1 MRGGL
6 DAGVTSVALL
16 ADQLFASVPGG
27 VGAYVRELLP
37 ALREADP
44 TIELTAFHARHD
56 RPEALAEL
64 DGIPQ
69 VELSRG
75 IRSLYPSWN
84 LAGRPALPPSLSSA
98 GVIHA
103 PSAVAVPPVR
113 PGQRLVVTVH
123 DLAFRLYPSLF
134 PPTWRAVYR
143 AGLRRAARHAD
154 AIVAISRHTARDLAR
169 HARVDPGRI
178 HVIPLAGSLPRFDAE
193 VEPVLERLKVPR
205 PYLLFVG
212 TLEPRKNLVRLVRAY
227 RRVAVRLPHSLV
239 LAGPAGWRTQRLH
252 RELSLQGPGRIVPT
266 GRVSAPD
273 LDALYRGAAAFCYPS
288 LYEGFG
294 LPVLEAMA
302 RGVPTV
308 VADSSSLPE
317 VAGDAALRANP
328 RSVRALAEAIE
339 RILTDRD
346 QADRLAEA
354 GRERASMFSWDQ
366 TARMTLRAY
375 EGGP

>member
-16 ADQLFASVPGG
+16 IDQLFAAVPGG
-27 VGAYVRELLP
+27 VGTYVRELLP
-37 ALREADP
+37 ALLEADP
-44 TIELTAFHARHD
+44 TLELTAFHARHD
-56 RPEALAEL
+56 RPDVLPEL
-64 DGIPQ
+64 DGIRR
-69 VELSRG
+69 VELSRR

-84 LAGRPALPPSLSSA
+84 LAGRPPLPASLSSA
-98 GVIHA
+98 GVVHA
-103 PSAVAVPPVR
+103 PSPVAIPPAR

-134 PPTWRAVYR
+134 PPSWRAVYR

-169 HARVDPGRI
+169 HAGVEPARI
-178 HVIPLAGSLPRFDAE
+178 HVIPLAASLPGSSAD

-227 RRVAVRLPHSLV
+227 RRLAVRLPHTLV
-239 LAGPAGWRTQRLH
+239 MAGPAGWRTQRLH
-252 RELSLQGPGRIVPT
+252 RELSLHGPGRIMLT
-266 GRVSAPD
+266 GRVATSD

-328 RSVRALAEAIE
+328 RSVRALAEALE
-339 RILTDRD
+339 RILTDRAE
-346 QADRLAEA
+346 ADRLADA

>member
-1 MRGGL
+1 
-6 DAGVTSVALL
+6 VTSVAVLT
-16 ADQLFASVPGG
+16 DQLFASVPGG

-44 TIELTAFHARHD
+44 TLELTAFHARHD
-56 RPEALAEL
+56 RPDVLAEL
-64 DGIPQ
+64 DGIPR

-103 PSAVAVPPVR
+103 PSPVAIPPAR

-169 HARVDPGRI
+169 YARVEPGRI
-178 HVIPLAGSLPRFDAE
+178 HVIPLAASLPRFDAE
-193 VEPVLERLKVPR
+193 VEPVLERLKIPR

-239 LAGPAGWRTQRLH
+239 LVGPAGWRTQRLH
-252 RELSLQGPGRIVPT
+252 RELSFGGPGRIVPT
-266 GRVSAPD
+266 GRVPAAD

-339 RILTDRD
+339 RILTDRAE
-346 QADRLAEA
+346 ADRLAEA

>member
-1 MRGGL
+1 
-6 DAGVTSVALL
+6 VALL
-16 ADQLFASVPGG
+16 ADQLFAAVPGG
-27 VGAYVRELLP
+27 IGAYIRGLIP

-44 TIELTAFHARHD
+44 TLDLTLFHARHGPAD
-56 RPEALAEL
+56 HVPEL
-64 DGIPQ
+64 DGLTR

-84 LAGRPALPPSLSSA
+84 LVGRPSLPSSLSSA
-98 GVIHA
+98 RVLHA
-103 PSAVAVPPVR
+103 PSPVAIPPAG

-134 PPTWRAVYR
+134 PPAWRTLYR
-143 AGLRRAARHAD
+143 AGLRRAVRHAD

-169 HARVDPGRI
+169 HARVDPARI
-178 HVIPLAGSLPRFDAE
+178 HVIPLAASLPESAQDPG
-193 VEPVLERLKVPR
+193 PVLDHLKVPR

-227 RRVAVRLPHSLV
+227 RRVAVRLPHALV

-252 RELSLQGPGRIVPT
+252 RELSLRGPGRVMLT
-266 GRVSAPD
+266 GRVPAAD
-273 LDALYRGAAAFCYPS
+273 LDALYRGADAFCYPS

-294 LPVLEAMA
+294 LPVLA

-328 RSVRALAEAIE
+328 RSVRALAGAIE

-346 QADRLAEA
+346 EAARLADA
-354 GRERASMFSWDQ
+354 GRERAALFSWDQ

-375 EGGP
+375 GS

>member
-1 MRGGL
+1 M
-6 DAGVTSVALL
+6 TSVAML
-16 ADQLFASVPGG
+16 ADQLFAAVPGG
-27 VGAYVRELLP
+27 IGTYVRGLIP

-44 TIELTAFHARHD
+44 TLDITLFHARHD
-56 RPEALAEL
+56 RADPIPEL
-64 DGIPQ
+64 DGVPR
-69 VELSRG
+69 VELARG

-84 LAGRPALPPSLSSA
+84 LVGRPALPGSLSSA
-98 GVIHA
+98 AVLHA
-103 PSAVAVPPVR
+103 PSPVAIPPAG

-134 PPTWRAVYR
+134 PPAWRTLYR
-143 AGLRRAARHAD
+143 TGLRRAVRRAD

-169 HARVDPGRI
+169 HAGVEPARI
-178 HVIPLAGSLPRFDAE
+178 HVIPLAASLPESARDPGE
-193 VEPVLERLKVPR
+193 VLDRLKVPR

-227 RRVAVRLPHSLV
+227 RRVAVRLPHALV

-252 RELSLQGPGRIVPT
+252 RELSLRGPGRVMLT
-266 GRVSAPD
+266 GRVAAAD
-273 LDALYRGAAAFCYPS
+273 LDALYRGADAFCYPS

-294 LPVLEAMA
+294 LPVLEAMS

-328 RSVRALAEAIE
+328 RSVRALAGAIE
-339 RILTDRD
+339 RVLTDP
-346 QADRLAEA
+346 AEASRLAGA
-354 GRERASMFSWDQ
+354 GRERASLFSWDQ

-375 EGGP
+375 GA

>member
-1 MRGGL
+1 M
-6 DAGVTSVALL
+6 TSVALL
-16 ADQLFASVPGG
+16 TDQLFAAVPGG
-27 VGAYVRELLP
+27 IGAYVRGLIP

-44 TIELTAFHARHD
+44 TLDLTVFHARHGSAD
-56 RPEALAEL
+56 PVPEL
-64 DGIPQ
+64 DGIPR
-69 VELSRG
+69 VELARG

-84 LAGRPALPPSLSSA
+84 LVGRPPLPASLSAA
-98 GVIHA
+98 GVLHA
-103 PSAVAVPPVR
+103 PSPVAIPPAA

-134 PPTWRAVYR
+134 PPAWRAVYR
-143 AGLRRAARHAD
+143 AGLRRAVRHAD

-169 HARVDPGRI
+169 HARVDPARI
-178 HVIPLAGSLPRFDAE
+178 HVIPLAASLPETAADPGA
-193 VEPVLERLKVPR
+193 VLARLKVPR

-227 RRVAVRLPHSLV
+227 RQAAVRLPHALV

-252 RELSLQGPGRIVPT
+252 RELSLRGPGRIMLT
-266 GRVSAPD
+266 GRVAAED
-273 LDALYRGAAAFCYPS
+273 LDALYRGADAFCYPS

-294 LPVLEAMA
+294 LPVLEALS

-328 RSVRALAEAIE
+328 RSVRALAGAIE
-339 RILTDRD
+339 RVLTDRGE
-346 QADRLAEA
+346 AARLAAA
-354 GRERASMFSWDQ
+354 GRERAALFSWDQ
-366 TARMTLRAY
+366 TARMTIRAY
-375 EGGP
+375 ES